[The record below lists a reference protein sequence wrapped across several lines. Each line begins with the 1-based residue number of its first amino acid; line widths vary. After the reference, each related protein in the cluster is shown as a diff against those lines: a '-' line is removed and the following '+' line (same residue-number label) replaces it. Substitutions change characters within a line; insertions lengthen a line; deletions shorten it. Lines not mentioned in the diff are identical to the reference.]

1 MNITSKYSIQA
12 YPGRQSLNL
21 MNMPSSVSGDA
32 PSTAEYN
39 LFLEGVSTIYGTQSD
54 NGAIPVFWSMFSGGK
69 YVGNPDSTLTS
80 LSPKQSYYFI
90 AKDETYLPL
99 KIPVVGGYAAA
110 FADQS
115 QLPSVKISGN
125 KTLVGNG
132 NNYSYLTFDISGLV
146 PYEEYSYTIN
156 SLHGNWPA
164 IIYPSSGRLKSSD
177 ASVRFD
183 AALAFCKT
191 TGDCAGNSS
200 LLNYSL
206 DPQGID
212 YDNLYSIINFELNPV
227 SYNGEG
233 VTSDSFTINC
243 KDCLPKVKIGN
254 PASTTLNTTNV
265 NYYTFTSTISG
276 LKPNTQYSYLYRT
289 INSNW
294 PTLLVSKSGTFTATD
309 KVYDL
314 STKLLFCPSTE
325 LCPSGTQDLMSYN
338 IGGSTDSRFKRQFVH
353 DQISTTFDLL
363 ITNLDDNST
372 YVSEP
377 STIRCQNCL
386 SSASGTYH
394 DITFSVSELAL
405 NVNCCSGTTSL
416 VAIATG
422 VVPGDD
428 YTYSFTSTNS
438 GVSFTPNSGVIYF
451 GANASGNINTIMSH
465 NLINNEKAV
474 VQVSLVHRDSAITAF
489 DFVTIKCG
497 SC

>member
-12 YPGRQSLNL
+12 YPGRQLLNL
-21 MNMPSSVSGDA
+21 INMPASISGSA
-32 PSTAEYN
+32 SSTAEYN
-39 LFLEGVSTIYGTQSD
+39 LFLEGISTIYGTQSE
-54 NGAIPVFWSMFSGGK
+54 NGAIPVFWSMFSGGR

-99 KIPVVGGYAAA
+99 KIPVVGGYAAG
-110 FADQS
+110 FTDQS

-125 KTLVGNG
+125 KTLAGNG
-132 NNYSYLTFDISGLV
+132 NNYSYLTFDVSGII

-164 IIYPSSGRLKSSD
+164 VIYPISGRIKSSD
-177 ASVRFD
+177 TSVRFD

-191 TGDCAGNSS
+191 TGDCDGNSN
-200 LLNYSL
+200 LLDYSV
-206 DPQGID
+206 DSQGTD
-212 YDNLYSIINFELNPV
+212 YDNLYSIINFELIPI
-227 SYNGEG
+227 SYDGEG
-233 VTSDSFTINC
+233 VTSDSLTVNC
-243 KDCLPKVKIGN
+243 KDCLPKVKIAN

-309 KVYDL
+309 KIYDL

-325 LCPSGTQDLMSYN
+325 LCPSGTQDLMNYN
-338 IGGSTDSRFKRQFVH
+338 IGGATDSRFKRQFVH

-363 ITNLDDNST
+363 ITDLSDNST
-372 YVSEP
+372 FVSEP
-377 STIRCQNCL
+377 STLRCQNCL

-405 NVNCCSGTTSL
+405 NVNCCNGTTSL
-416 VAIATG
+416 VAVATG

-428 YTYSFTSTNS
+428 YTYSFTSTNPS
-438 GVSFTPNSGVIYF
+438 VSFTPNSGVTYF

-465 NLINNEKAV
+465 NLVNNEKTV
-474 VQVSLVHRDSAITAF
+474 VQVSLVHKDSAITAF